1 MHDLQE
7 LVRLHRLNVPT
18 RAAARTVGMSRN
30 TLRRYHLLLREAG
43 LLDGAP
49 DELPTLEALAAAAP
63 QRVPP
68 QQTSTAAPHA
78 ARIAELVA
86 KRSRPAANLQRLQ
99 CENTDLD
106 ASYDSVER
114 SCYQLTCA
122 PSPSADDMGIRVETP
137 PGEVAQTPLGYVSL
151 IVGPASGARA
161 LGAVARS
168 HRHRMSLGGSGV

>member
-1 MHDLQE
+1 MRRRKDMHDLQE

-43 LLDGAP
+43 LLDGVP

-86 KRSRPAANLQRLQ
+86 KRSRPAAILQRLQ
-99 CENTDLD
+99 SENTDLD
-106 ASYDSVER
+106 VSYD
-114 SCYQLTCA
+114 
-122 PSPSADDMGIRVETP
+122 
-137 PGEVAQTPLGYVSL
+137 
-151 IVGPASGARA
+151 
-161 LGAVARS
+161 AV
-168 HRHRMSLGGSGV
+168 

>member
-1 MHDLQE
+1 MRYRKDMHDLQE
-7 LVRLHRLNVPT
+7 LVRLHRLNVST
-18 RAAARTVGMSRN
+18 RAAARAVGMSRN

-86 KRSRPAANLQRLQ
+86 KRSRPAAILQRLQ
-99 CENTDLD
+99 SENNDLD
-106 ASYDSVER
+106 VSYDAVKR
-114 SCYQLTCA
+114 LCRRLTRAA
-122 PSPSADDMGIRVETP
+122 PPSADDVAIRVETP
-137 PGEVAQTPLGYVSL
+137 PGEADD
-151 IVGPASGARA
+151 
-161 LGAVARS
+161 
-168 HRHRMSLGGSGV
+168 